1 MYKRQGQESAGIA
14 VNRQGTIQYHKD
26 MGLVQEVFNDEII
39 ERLQGDIAIGHVRY
53 STAGESHA
61 GNAMPLV
68 IYLRDKAVALAHN
81 GNLVNARILKQKMQN
96 KGVIF
101 QTEIDSEVIAALIA
115 RYGRDVPIEEAIE
128 KALKKIQGAYALV
141 ITTGNKLI
149 GVRDPNGLRPLCIGK
164 NEDGDILS
172 SESCVFPLL
181 LSLIHIFFAL
191 QS

>member
-1 MYKRQGQESAGIA
+1 MKRTEEKFHDECGVIGVYAPGKKDIARGVYFGLHSLQHRGQESAGIA

-115 RYGRDVPIEEAIE
+115 RYWSEVPIEEAIE
-128 KALKKIQGAYALV
+128 
-141 ITTGNKLI
+141 
-149 GVRDPNGLRPLCIGK
+149 
-164 NEDGDILS
+164 
-172 SESCVFPLL
+172 
-181 LSLIHIFFAL
+181 
-191 QS
+191 

>member
-1 MYKRQGQESAGIA
+1 
-14 VNRQGTIQYHKD
+14 

-115 RYGRDVPIEEAIE
+115 RYGRDVPIEEATE

-164 NEDGDILS
+164 NEDGYILS
-172 SESCVFPLL
+172 SESCVFPP
-181 LSLIHIFFAL
+181 SGREAGAGCGAGRTGCYRKWGAYLISVRSKRKARFL
-191 QS
+191 RV